1 MKSITDLGLT
11 IRVQT
16 DNYNNVFQKN
26 ECNVEIGD
34 YNVYLHGG
42 DGAKTVFQSWD
53 INSAKD
59 FGFSTLQSLYDW
71 LVLSLNTGSGGGG
84 GGTPIIPYNKEAELV
99 IENTNHTIGANTV
112 HSYSIFV
119 EQGTGTISINGGTA
133 INIGL
138 GYQKNVEFTATN
150 DYSVVITSNINSKVR
165 IVKIY

>member
-1 MKSITDLGLT
+1 MSNPRHNTNIDHRASWKKDTNNDLHAIWHKL
-11 IRVQT
+11 
-16 DNYNNVFQKN
+16 DK
-26 ECNVEIGD
+26 
-34 YNVYLHGG
+34 
-42 DGAKTVFQSWD
+42 
-53 INSAKD
+53 
-59 FGFSTLQSLYDW
+59 
-71 LVLSLNTGSGGGG
+71 LNISG
-84 GGTPIIPYNKEAELV
+84 GGTPTPITLYNKEAELV

>member
-71 LVLSLNTGSGGGG
+71 LVLSLNTGS
-84 GGTPIIPYNKEAELV
+84 YNKETEVV
-99 IENTNHTIGANTV
+99 IENTNHVIGANTV
-112 HSYSIFV
+112 HAYSVFV

-138 GYQKNVEFTATN
+138 GYQKNVEFTTTN

>member
-71 LVLSLNTGSGGGG
+71 LVLSLNTGSGGG
-84 GGTPIIPYNKEAELV
+84 TPIIPYNKETEVV
-99 IENTNHTIGANTV
+99 IENTNHVIGANTV
-112 HSYSIFV
+112 HAYSVFV
-119 EQGTGTISINGGTA
+119 EQGTGTISINSNPDV
-133 INIGL
+133 NIGL

>member
-1 MKSITDLGLT
+1 MKVSG
-11 IRVQT
+11 
-16 DNYNNVFQKN
+16 NSYENNV
-26 ECNVEIGD
+26 
-34 YNVYLHGG
+34 LR
-42 DGAKTVFQSWD
+42 
-53 INSAKD
+53 
-59 FGFSTLQSLYDW
+59 TLQSISRTLKC
-71 LVLSLNTGSGGGG
+71 NQNNSGGGG
-84 GGTPIIPYNKEAELV
+84 GTSTPITLYNKEAELV

>member
-71 LVLSLNTGSGGGG
+71 LVLSLNTGL
-84 GGTPIIPYNKEAELV
+84 YNKETEVV
-99 IENTNHTIGANTV
+99 IENTNHVIGANTV
-112 HSYSIFV
+112 HAYSVFV
-119 EQGTGTISINGGTA
+119 EQGTGTISINSNHDV
-133 INIGL
+133 NIGL
-138 GYQKNVEFTATN
+138 GYQKNVEFTTTN
-150 DYSVVITSNINSKVR
+150 DYSVVITANINSKVR